1 MPGIEDEIAQHKA
14 QIARLEAELQQKD
27 YSSPLGLSGGVAN
40 AYPGDGYRRDLARSY
55 PSDTA
60 PIAYSTQPPSRT
72 AFYLDKKNA
81 KVLGVCSGLADY
93 TGLDAIWFRLAV
105 VASLLISGGATFFL
119 YIAAAI
125 LAKPRPD
132 GLYES
137 KEDQRFWQGVR
148 QNSSR
153 TAKDVRSKLRDID
166 RRIGDIEAHYV
177 STNRRLA
184 DEIDALK

>member
-14 QIARLEAELQQKD
+14 QIARLEAELAQR
-27 YSSPLGLSGGVAN
+27 SPLPPLERAGDI
-40 AYPGDGYRRDLARSY
+40 GDGYRRDLRAA
-55 PSDTA
+55 SDYRA
-60 PIAYSTQPPSRT
+60 PAYDRGYSLQPPSRT
-72 AFYLDKKNA
+72 AFYLDKKHA
-81 KVLGVCSGLADY
+81 KFLGVCSGLADY
-93 TGLDAIWFRLAV
+93 TGLDAIWFRLAM
-105 VASLLISGGATFFL
+105 VASLLLSGGASFFL

-125 LAKPRPD
+125 LAKPRPE
-132 GLYES
+132 GLYDS
-137 KEDQRFWQGVR
+137 REDQKFWQGVR